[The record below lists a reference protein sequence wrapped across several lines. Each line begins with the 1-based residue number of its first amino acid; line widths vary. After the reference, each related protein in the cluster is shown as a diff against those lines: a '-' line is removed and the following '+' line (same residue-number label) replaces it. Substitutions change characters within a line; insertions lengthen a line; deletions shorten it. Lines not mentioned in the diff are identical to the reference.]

1 MNCSSED
8 IIQKYIDGECSP
20 KERKA
25 LEAHMA
31 NCEECRVI
39 EEHLSLRSDKI
50 KTKLNALVGDVPEM
64 PDVSTL
70 ITKQKPVKT
79 LKQKLIYGMVAACI
93 LLFLVLMFETQNKS
107 NNDSMILYYSMDYEV
122 DANKPITEQ
131 EMVMY
136 IIDENGNTVENEF
149 N

>member
-1 MNCSSED
+1 
-8 IIQKYIDGECSP
+8 
-20 KERKA
+20 
-25 LEAHMA
+25 
-31 NCEECRVI
+31 
-39 EEHLSLRSDKI
+39 
-50 KTKLNALVGDVPEM
+50 
-64 PDVSTL
+64 
-70 ITKQKPVKT
+70 
-79 LKQKLIYGMVAACI
+79 MVQ
-93 LLFLVLMFETQNKS
+93 QNKS